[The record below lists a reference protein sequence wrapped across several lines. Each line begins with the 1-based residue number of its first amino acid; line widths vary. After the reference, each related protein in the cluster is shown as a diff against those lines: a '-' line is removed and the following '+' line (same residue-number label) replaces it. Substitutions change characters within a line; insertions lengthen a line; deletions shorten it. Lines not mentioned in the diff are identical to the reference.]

1 MGKLNITFIY
11 NELNMIETSQLQ
23 TLISVT
29 KAKSFSKAADDLNV
43 TQSAISQSIKN
54 LEKKV
59 NVKLFKRSGKA
70 VVLTQEGEKLYQV
83 AINYLNQIEETLEEI
98 TNDKNSMSGIVRV
111 GTLTGIGKS
120 WLAPTMLE
128 FSKIHPELTV
138 TVNLGFQED
147 LVRDFENYRLDF
159 LVLPEECL
167 PNVGEKYLLG
177 EETSVFVYPDN
188 ENFSIKEDV
197 SLDEISS
204 FPTILFQEQGD
215 GLYLR
220 WCRERYGKTP
230 KKINKK
236 FVINS
241 HGNMLQA
248 VQKGLG
254 VAVVPKHVLK
264 RSYYK
269 DKVKSLEGVEV
280 SNGKFFLV
288 YHKEILEL
296 KRTQATLKVLT
307 EVESPFHC

>member
-1 MGKLNITFIY
+1 
-11 NELNMIETSQLQ
+11 MIETSQLQ

-54 LEKKV
+54 LERKV
-59 NVKLFKRSGKA
+59 NVKLFKRSGKT

-83 AINYLNQIEETLEEI
+83 ALNYLNQIEETLEEI
-98 TNDKNSMSGIVRV
+98 SKDKDSMSGIVRV

-128 FSKIHPELTV
+128 FSKEHPELTV
-138 TVNLGFQED
+138 SINLAFQED

-159 LVLPEECL
+159 LVLPEDCL
-167 PNVGEKYLLG
+167 PNVGEKLLLG
-177 EETSVFVYPDN
+177 EEKSVFVFPDDSRFN
-188 ENFSIKEDV
+188 IKE
-197 SLDEISS
+197 SIELDELSS

-220 WCRERYGKTP
+220 WCRERFGKTP
-230 KKINKK
+230 KSINKK
-236 FVINS
+236 YIINS

-269 DKVKSLEGVEV
+269 DKVKSLEGIEV
-280 SNGKFFLV
+280 SNGKFYLV
-288 YHKEILEL
+288 YHKESIDL
-296 KRTQATLKVLT
+296 KRTQATLKVLSH
-307 EVESPFHC
+307 VEGPFNF